1 MKGLLIVLCAGLL
14 LSGCSSTLNP
24 APVSDESISGK
35 SQSTNESSAT
45 HKNNHKKK
53 SQADTSTQ
61 SMNKPLPSEI
71 TQINWQ
77 WPISQYKSA
86 LYHSDRKGLDIEV
99 TEHKIVH
106 ASASGVVS
114 YVGDSLKSYGHMV
127 VIKHSP
133 DILSVYADNQ
143 KILVKEGDKI
153 KVGQAIAE
161 LSPEAGHTSAILHFE
176 IRYRGKPIN
185 PQRVL
190 KNNLK

>member
-1 MKGLLIVLCAGLL
+1 MKQLLIALCVGLV

-24 APVSDESISGK
+24 APVSDESISGQAIGSK
-35 SQSTNESSAT
+35 DASVE
-45 HKNNHKKK
+45 HKKNHKKK
-53 SQADTSTQ
+53 SQASTATQ
-61 SMNKPLPSEI
+61 PNNKPLPPEI

-77 WPISQYKSA
+77 WPILNYKSA

-99 TEHKIVH
+99 TEHKTVN

-114 YVGDSLKSYGHMV
+114 YVGDSLKGYGHMV

-143 KILVKEGDKI
+143 KILVKEGA
-153 KVGQAIAE
+153 KVKAGQAIAE
-161 LSPEAGHTSAILHFE
+161 LSPQGGNTNATLHFE

-190 KNNLK
+190 KN